1 KKKKHDHTISTSSP
15 PPSLAHEALAAAA
28 THAGR
33 FRRAPPPRSTP
44 SSSPWSTQPSPLS
57 IFSAP
62 GLCRPLATPPP
73 AARVSGRASPARLRR
88 PQGYSCSFRRR
99 LWIMS

>member
-1 KKKKHDHTISTSSP
+1 
-15 PPSLAHEALAAAA
+15 
-28 THAGR
+28 
-33 FRRAPPPRSTP
+33 P

-88 PQGYSCSFRRR
+88 PQVRPSFLLGRDPHPR
-99 LWIMS
+99 LPLPKHRPSLPLNLPRGAIPSWFCE